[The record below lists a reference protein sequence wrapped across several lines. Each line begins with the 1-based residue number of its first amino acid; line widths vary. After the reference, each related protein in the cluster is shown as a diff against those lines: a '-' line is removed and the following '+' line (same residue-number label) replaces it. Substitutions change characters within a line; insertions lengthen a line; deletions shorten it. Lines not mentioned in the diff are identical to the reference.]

1 MIKSVNSQNAFK
13 EKPLRHLI
21 DTTSFSTDEINA
33 LLARAEEFSKESPC
47 DILKNKKIITIFFE
61 NSTRTRSSFEVAA
74 KNLGAEV
81 VSLDVS
87 KSSSSKGETL
97 FDTAA
102 NLDAMGPDAIVVRH
116 KNAGVPNMLSRY
128 VHCPIV
134 NGGDGSHAHPTQAL
148 LDLFT
153 LKKNLGDVRGKTI
166 AIVGDIKNSRV
177 ANSNIKL
184 LSRFGMNII
193 LVAPPHFMPQIDMP
207 KYHSI
212 KHAIDKADA
221 IMSLRTQ
228 TERHTNQIYA
238 SLKDYAN
245 GFCVTKELLGD
256 KNIIVLHPGPVH
268 RNVDIDDEM
277 MRDSRCKVLEQV
289 KNGVAIRMAVLE
301 KLIKE

>member
-1 MIKSVNSQNAFK
+1 M
-13 EKPLRHLI
+13 RHLI
-21 DTTSFSTDEINA
+21 DTTDFSTSEIDELIKCADRFLKDSSN
-33 LLARAEEFSKESPC
+33 
-47 DILKNKKIITIFFE
+47 DILKNRKIITIFFE
-61 NSTRTRSSFEVAA
+61 NSTRTRSSFEIAA
-74 KNLGAEV
+74 KNLGCNV

-87 KSSSSKGETL
+87 RSSSSKGETL

-116 KNAGVPNMLSRY
+116 KNAGVPNILSRY

-153 LKKNLGDVRGKTI
+153 LKKHFDDVKGKTI

-177 ANSNIKL
+177 ANSNIEL
-184 LSRFGMNII
+184 LGRFGMKIV
-193 LVAPPHFMPQIDMP
+193 LAAPPHFMPDIDMP
-207 KYHSI
+207 KYTNL
-212 KHAIDKADA
+212 KEAVEKADA

-228 TERHTNQIYA
+228 TERHANQIYA

-245 GFCVTKELLGD
+245 DFCITKELLKGRD
-256 KNIIVLHPGPVH
+256 IIVLHPGPVH

-277 MRDSRCKVLEQV
+277 MRDKRCKVLEQV

-301 KLIKE
+301 KLIKGAA